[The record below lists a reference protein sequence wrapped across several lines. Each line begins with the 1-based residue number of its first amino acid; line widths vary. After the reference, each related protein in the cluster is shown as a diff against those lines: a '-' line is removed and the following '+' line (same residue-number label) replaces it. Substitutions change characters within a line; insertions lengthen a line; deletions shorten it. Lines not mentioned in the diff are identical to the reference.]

1 MTLSDELQTTKPTL
15 LMAVRTAA
23 GGYTA
28 RQFIYRYANQ
38 QLVPSEQR
46 NNVTASA
53 LHTKIGI
60 TLTILFVPGVS
71 LDFWRCGVKCWHCA
85 TTIK

>member
-1 MTLSDELQTTKPTL
+1 MTLSDDELQTTKPTL
-15 LMAVRTAA
+15 LMAGRTA

-60 TLTILFVPGVS
+60 TLTIL
-71 LDFWRCGVKCWHCA
+71 LYCA
-85 TTIK
+85 FRWTSGAVV